1 MPRLPRLLALVCALP
16 VVAAAQ
22 ISFVF
27 NFNDTDGTGFN
38 DAMLGATRRAA
49 LQSAATTL
57 SSYFTGYTRTV
68 TIDVTSF
75 SNAGSG
81 TLASAGSY
89 FFNSDNTFQPGLV
102 AALIQTDNSYSQPVQ
117 GTMNWNLG
125 KSWDYDD
132 DVAGGSFHFR
142 TVAMHELLHA
152 FGFASFIGASGTGQG
167 TNGLTWSVFDQFL
180 TDASGNRLVSAGGVY
195 QGGSILTDGIGG
207 DVFFSGPAAMATF
220 GGRVPIYSPVA
231 FLEGSSLSHLDTDFF
246 TSQDYIMEHAIA
258 SGVMIAGLSSLEL
271 AILSDL
277 GYSVIPEPST
287 YALLFG
293 VGALAFAGW
302 RRRRAA

>member
-1 MPRLPRLLALVCALP
+1 MPRHLRIFALVCALP
-16 VVAAAQ
+16 AVAAAQ

-27 NFNDTDGTGFN
+27 NYNDNPGEGFN
-38 DAMLGATRRAA
+38 DATLGATRQAA
-49 LQSAATTL
+49 LQTAANTL
-57 SSYFTGYTRTV
+57 AAYFTGYTRTV
-68 TIDVTSF
+68 TIDVSSF

-89 FFNSDNTFQPGLV
+89 FFDDDNTFQPGLV
-102 AALIQTDNSYSQPVQ
+102 ADLIQTGNSYSQPVQ
-117 GTMNWNLG
+117 GTMQWNFG

-152 FGFASFIGASGTGQG
+152 FGFSSFINANGTGQG
-167 TNGLTWSVFDQFL
+167 SNSLTWSFFDQFL

-195 QGGSILTDGIGG
+195 QGGSILTDGVGG
-207 DVFFSGPAAMATF
+207 DVFFSGAAAMAEY
-220 GGRVPIYSPVA
+220 GGRVPIYSPTTYV
-231 FLEGSSLSHLDTDFF
+231 EGSSLSHLDTDFF
-246 TSQDYIMEHAIA
+246 TSTAYIMEHAIT

-271 AILSDL
+271 AILTDL

-293 VGALAFAGW
+293 AGALVVAAW